1 MLSDLENLELVD
13 LIPFGILSDKY
24 GRKPFLFLYAF
35 SIAASS
41 GWIIAVGEPLYHA
54 VLSCAIAD

>member
-1 MLSDLENLELVD
+1 MLSKLENPELVD

-35 SIAASS
+35 STAASS
-41 GWIIAVGEPLYHA
+41 RWTVTVGKSGYHEA
-54 VLSCAIAD
+54 LSSAIR